1 MRKIISQILYFSEHF
16 SFNKV
21 MFDMKHNVQF
31 QLKKWKLFIPCIH
44 WLENAKIN
52 CITVLIIKYKKFSTS
67 DVNSNFSKLKCK
79 KNPDS
84 YFKQIPVYQKIS
96 FLVKILPGFL
106 LFGWQVL
113 VAFSVVAIYPDICVL
128 IDQKWALMA
137 WNRIFFFFSE
147 SYI

>member
-21 MFDMKHNVQF
+21 MFDMKYNVQF

-79 KNPDS
+79 KKTPDS
-84 YFKQIPVYQKIS
+84 YFKQIYQKIS
-96 FLVKILPGFL
+96 FFIKILPGFL
-106 LFGWQVL
+106 LFGLQVL
-113 VAFSVVAIYPDICVL
+113 VAFSVVAIYPDTCVL

>member
-1 MRKIISQILYFSEHF
+1 
-16 SFNKV
+16 
-21 MFDMKHNVQF
+21 MFDMKYNVQF
-31 QLKKWKLFIPCIH
+31 QLKKLKLFIPCIH

-79 KNPDS
+79 KTPDS
-84 YFKQIPVYQKIS
+84 YFKQIYQKIS
-96 FLVKILPGFL
+96 FFVKILPGFL

-137 WNRIFFFFSE
+137 
-147 SYI
+147 